1 MHRSGKTDSPLTS
14 ARIERPEI
22 RSPSEIDVPDLLV
35 LEHACFDAPY
45 YRPHRFTHSEFLSYL
60 QNPNAVFLAA
70 MQQQLLVGY
79 IAGYRGVRSR
89 SRSARIESIAVAP
102 AARRRGIGGLLMR
115 RFLDVAKRRGSS
127 HVTLEVAEAN
137 ERARQFFATR
147 GFKPVRRLPAYY
159 GDRYDGLRLG
169 RAL

>member
-1 MHRSGKTDSPLTS
+1 MRRSGKTDSPLTR
-14 ARIERPEI
+14 AGIERPKI
-22 RSPSEIDVPDLLV
+22 RSPSESDIPDLLA
-35 LEHACFDAPY
+35 LEHACFDVPY
-45 YRPHRFTHSEFLSYL
+45 YRPHRFTHSEFVSYL
-60 QNPNAVFLAA
+60 QNPAAIFLAA

-102 AARRRGIGGLLMR
+102 AARRRGTGGLLLW
-115 RFLDVAKRRGSS
+115 RFLDEAKRRGSS
-127 HVTLEVAEAN
+127 RVTLEVAEAN
-137 ERARQFFATR
+137 ESAIQFFAIR